1 LETVQNNFYK
11 RLIGVPRRCPNVAII
26 QELGIIPMEYK
37 IQIKKLI
44 EYRRIITMTEE
55 KLTKK
60 SIINAEQTGSS
71 NLLDDV
77 YAIKK
82 AQNYLH

>member
-1 LETVQNNFYK
+1 
-11 RLIGVPRRCPNVAII
+11 
-26 QELGIIPMEYK
+26 MEYK

-82 AQNYLH
+82 AQNYLHWEPNKRYDTKSVDKTNREKSKWYVQ